1 MGRQP
6 AGLTAPPTF
15 ALLGHQESWDQI
27 SRIVHTLR
35 TPGKPL
41 LPIETIRE
49 IVPWIP
55 ARRIAQLAMRS
66 LSDGAIAKGAYV
78 ETFITPDELGAGSL
92 RQSIGK
98 VREAIRCAAR
108 EGARIAALGGFTS
121 ILLEGR
127 ETHVHSD
134 PDLVLTTG
142 NTLAAAFIAKGLER
156 AAEQCGVPLTETTLL
171 IVGATGDIGT
181 GCARYFAGRARRL
194 LLSARRADRLA
205 LLAAEL
211 RAAGAEV
218 EIRPVQEALP
228 RADVVIG
235 AASLAQPEWELA
247 DCRPDAIVCDAGYP
261 KNLRSSA
268 DRPAR
273 ARVFHGGMGR
283 IRGGWTSD
291 SSLLDAFYSFPKPFI
306 AHGCMLEAIV
316 LAMAGR
322 YEPFSQGRGR
332 ITPARMEEIWS
343 LAAGHGIELAP
354 LYNHDGLWPAPVPAR
369 VA

>member
-15 ALLGHQESWDQI
+15 ALVGHQDSWDQI

-35 TPGKPL
+35 TPEKPVL
-41 LPIETIRE
+41 SPETIRE
-49 IVPWIP
+49 IMPWIP
-55 ARRIAQLAMRS
+55 PRRIAQLAMRS
-66 LSDGAIAKGAYV
+66 LPDGAIANGAYV
-78 ETFITPDELGAGSL
+78 ETFITPDELGSGSL

-98 VREAIRCAAR
+98 VRDGIRCAAR

-121 ILLEGR
+121 ILFEGR
-127 ETHVHSD
+127 ETRVHSD

-142 NTLAAAFIAKGLER
+142 NTLTAAFVAKGLER
-156 AAEQCGVPLTETTLL
+156 AAKQVGVPLTETTLL

-181 GCARYFAGRARRL
+181 GCARYFAGRAGRL
-194 LLSARRADRLA
+194 LLSARRPDRLA
-205 LLAAEL
+205 LLASEL
-211 RAAGAEV
+211 RTAGAEV
-218 EIRPVQEALP
+218 EIRSVHDALP
-228 RADVVIG
+228 RADAVIG
-235 AASLAQPEWELA
+235 VASLAQPEWELA

-261 KNLRSSA
+261 KNLRSSP

-273 ARVFHGGMGR
+273 AHVFHGGMGR
-283 IRGGWTSD
+283 IRGGWTTD
-291 SSLLDAFYSFPKPFI
+291 SPLVDALYSFPKPFI
-306 AHGCMLEAIV
+306 IHGCMLEAIV

-343 LAAGHGIELAP
+343 LAAGHGVELAP
-354 LYNHDGLWPAPVPAR
+354 LYNHDGLWPAHAPAR